1 MPLDLSQLSI
11 KDVMRFSPD
20 GYVIFNSQY
29 IIQYFNKGAEE
40 IFGYRAEE
48 VIGKPIYQ
56 LIPEDLLRAGELERL
71 QFLTDKY
78 GRLERCCV
86 TRLHKDGTRLK
97 LELTRS
103 PIMDEN
109 GYIVGYEA
117 IFRDITKNI
126 EFEKELRL
134 TEKINAVNKLV
145 NGLAHELGTP
155 LNIIHGHAE
164 LVLGEINMDHP
175 HHESIQTILSA
186 CQRMTALIKSLRQF
200 ASQKSSERQPVFI
213 NKVIE
218 ELLNFLRI
226 QLRKQKIEV
235 QMELTK
241 DIPPVSGDKTQIEE
255 IFLNVLMN
263 SIQAMEHGGKISI
276 KTSLAHEDD
285 LEYVVTEIA
294 DNGTGISP
302 DTMSRIFEPFFT
314 TKEVGRGTGLGLYI
328 THNLVQRHKGRIKI
342 ESNPGSGTVVRI
354 HLLSSL
360 SKPPLREHAF
370 GSSEKRR

>member
-1 MPLDLSQLSI
+1 MAFNFSKLAMQDI
-11 KDVMRFSPD
+11 MRFSPD
-20 GYVIFNSQY
+20 GYVIFDTQN
-29 IIQYFNKGAEE
+29 IIHYFNKGAEE
-40 IFGYRAEE
+40 IFGYKAEE
-48 VIGKPIYQ
+48 VAGKPIYI

-71 QFLTDKY
+71 QFMTDKY

-86 TRLHKDGTRLK
+86 TRLHKNGARLK

-103 PIMDEN
+103 PIMDEK

-134 TEKINAVNKLV
+134 TEKIGAVNKLV

-164 LVLGEINMDHP
+164 LVLGDINKEHP
-175 HHESIQTILSA
+175 HHASIQTILSA

-200 ASQKSSERQPVFI
+200 ASQKTSEQKPVFI

-235 QMELTK
+235 QTELSK
-241 DIPPVSGDKTQIEE
+241 DISPISGDKTQIEE

-263 SIQAMEHGGKISI
+263 SIQAMENGGMISI
-276 KTSLAHEDD
+276 KTLPFKEEGM
-285 LEYVVTEIA
+285 EYVATEIA
-294 DNGTGISP
+294 DNGPGISP
-302 DTMSRIFEPFFT
+302 DTLPRIFEPFFT
-314 TKEVGRGTGLGLYI
+314 TKEVGKGSGLGLYI
-328 THNLVQRHKGRIKI
+328 THNLVQRHRGRISI
-342 ESNPGSGTVVRI
+342 EDNAGSGTVVRI
-354 HLLSSL
+354 HLLCSH
-360 SKPPLREHAF
+360 SKTLPQERAF
-370 GSSEKRR
+370 GISEERR